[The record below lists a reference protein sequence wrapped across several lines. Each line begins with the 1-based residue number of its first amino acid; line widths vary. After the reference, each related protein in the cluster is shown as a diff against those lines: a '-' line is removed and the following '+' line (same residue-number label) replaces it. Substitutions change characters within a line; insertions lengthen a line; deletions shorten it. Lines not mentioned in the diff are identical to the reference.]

1 MVFGNLSNIFN
12 KNVGIRVILFI
23 FISYCFNIVKSIKA
37 EELELKSVKQY
48 YLDGLYYYADRSYTS
63 SAEQFEALTKN
74 HPFSNFSKEAVIMEC
89 YTNYINGEY
98 SKIDGVAEVFYRLF
112 QNDEYTPYIMYL
124 QAMAIYSMAKD
135 ETKAVGFLD
144 ESEKIFNRIVNEFPN
159 TKYSEASII
168 KLDYINK
175 MKQLQDIRIGEFF
188 QERGEYIASIRRYT
202 GMFETYKNKLIP
214 EIEERLLCRI
224 ITLSKMLEMKNNV
237 DKYTSLLK
245 QKYSNSKCLK

>member
-1 MVFGNLSNIFN
+1 MCL
-12 KNVGIRVILFI
+12 ILFYSI
-23 FISYCFNIVKSIKA
+23 ILNISKKA
-37 EELELKSVKQY
+37 EAEESELKSVKQY

-188 QERGEYIASIRRYT
+188 QDRGEYIASIRRYT

-224 ITLSKMLEMKNNV
+224 V
-237 DKYTSLLK
+237 SLTKILK
-245 QKYSNSKCLK
+245 IDSETTKYSELLRKKYPDSKCLK